1 MTKFTKSDKIK
12 LKKGKENAMNKTVL
26 EILRYLFTIGIPSV
40 LVLIAVIA
48 LLKVYV
54 LPAFF
59 TSRKKQESR
68 QVATVLKKREEVLS
82 SNSGIYSL
90 YLITFKLDNDS
101 VELRVPKS
109 TYDSYESGD
118 KGELTSVGDRFV
130 DFTVTEK
137 AKAVTENEVVL
148 AGDTMRSAL
157 NIIEQK
163 ERK

>member
-1 MTKFTKSDKIK
+1 
-12 LKKGKENAMNKTVL
+12 MNEIVL
-26 EILRYLFTIGIPSV
+26 EILRYLFMVGIPSV
-40 LVLIAVIA
+40 LVLIAIIA

-59 TSRKKQESR
+59 TSRQKREIKQI
-68 QVATVLKKREEVLS
+68 ATVLKKREEVLS
-82 SNSGIYSL
+82 GPAGIYSL
-90 YLITFKLDNDS
+90 YIILFKIDIDS
-101 VELRVPKS
+101 MELRVSKS
-109 TYDSYESGD
+109 TFESIESGD

-137 AKAVTENEVVL
+137 AKSTTENEVVL

>member
-1 MTKFTKSDKIK
+1 
-12 LKKGKENAMNKTVL
+12 MNETAL
-26 EILRYLFTIGIPSV
+26 EILRYLFMIGIPSV
-40 LVLIAVIA
+40 LFLIAFIA

-59 TSRKKQESR
+59 TSRQKQEIK
-68 QVATVLKKREEVLS
+68 QIATVLKKREEVLS
-82 SNSGIYSL
+82 GPTGIYSL
-90 YLITFKLDNDS
+90 YLILFKIDIDS
-101 VELRVPKS
+101 MELRVSKS
-109 TYDSYESGD
+109 TFESIESGD
-118 KGELTSVGDRFV
+118 KGELISVGDRFV

-137 AKAVTENEVVL
+137 AKSTTENEVVL